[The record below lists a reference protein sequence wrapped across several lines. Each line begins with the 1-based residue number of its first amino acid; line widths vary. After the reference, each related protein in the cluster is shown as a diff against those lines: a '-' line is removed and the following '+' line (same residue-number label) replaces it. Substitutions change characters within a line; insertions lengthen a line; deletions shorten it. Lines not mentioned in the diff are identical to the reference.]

1 MFSRSRLVSA
11 STWASLLSALCLSNL
26 FAASAVHAQS
36 VKDAYVQDQRGVIV
50 RNAGFGDAKL
60 GNLCWRTGFWTPAL
74 AIAECDPDIAPRA
87 APAPK
92 PAAVPAPAAPAPAAA
107 KPVPVAPQKCDF
119 TETLDADAAFGFN
132 KSQLRPAARAKLDAI
147 AVRAAGCVA
156 YPLVRVTG
164 HTDRLGSAAYNQ
176 KLSEARAQAVA
187 GYLKSKQ
194 VPVAQTLGAGKSEP
208 VKACDDN
215 LARPALIECLA
226 PNRRVMV
233 DVQGRAK

>member
-11 STWASLLSALCLSNL
+11 STWASLLSGLLAAGNL
-26 FAASAVHAQS
+26 PAQS

-87 APAPK
+87 VPATK
-92 PAAVPAPAAPAPAAA
+92 PAAAPAPAAPAPAAA
-107 KPVPVAPQKCDF
+107 KPVPAAPQKCDF
-119 TETLDADAAFGFN
+119 TETLDADAAFEFN

-194 VPVAQTLGAGKSEP
+194 VPVAQTSGAGKSEP

>member
-11 STWASLLSALCLSNL
+11 STWASLLSGLL
-26 FAASAVHAQS
+26 AADNVPAQS

-92 PAAVPAPAAPAPAAA
+92 PTAAPVPAAPAAA
-107 KPVPVAPQKCDF
+107 KPVPAAPQKCDF
-119 TETLDADAAFGFN
+119 TETLDADAAFEFN

-194 VPVAQTLGAGKSEP
+194 VPVAQTSGAGKSEP

-226 PNRRVMV
+226 PNRRAVI

>member
-1 MFSRSRLVSA
+1 MFSRSRFVFA
-11 STWASLLSALCLSNL
+11 STWASLLSALLTAGTVS
-26 FAASAVHAQS
+26 AQS

-50 RNAGFGDAKL
+50 GNSGFGDAKI
-60 GNLCWRTGFWTPAL
+60 GNLCWRTGFWTPAM

-92 PAAVPAPAAPAPAAA
+92 PAAAPAPAPTTLAPAAA
-107 KPVPVAPQKCDF
+107 KPAPGAPRKCDF
-119 TETLDADAAFGFN
+119 TETLDADATFEFN
-132 KSQLRPAARAKLDAI
+132 KSQLRPPARAKLDAI
-147 AVRAAGCVA
+147 AIRAAGCVA

-187 GYLKSKQ
+187 NYLKSKQ
-194 VPVAQTLGAGKSEP
+194 VPVAQTSGAGKNEP

-215 LARPALIECLA
+215 LTRPALIECLA
-226 PNRRVMV
+226 PNRRAVI
-233 DVQGRAK
+233 DVQGRGK